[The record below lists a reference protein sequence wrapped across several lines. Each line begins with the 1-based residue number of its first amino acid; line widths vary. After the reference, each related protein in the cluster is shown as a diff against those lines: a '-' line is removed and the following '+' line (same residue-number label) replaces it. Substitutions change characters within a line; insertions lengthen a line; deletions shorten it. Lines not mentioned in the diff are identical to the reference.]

1 MNFADIENTWQSP
14 HNRPS
19 QAQIQIMKDRFA
31 ADLRRRRRGLWVF
44 LAIVFGW
51 LTVITVLVAI
61 NVLSPGP
68 EGQRIDVSREWGAIL
83 FLTVPWVAVVLIAR
97 RALRHGREHG
107 DPSASIAA
115 SVRAS
120 LDENAMSRS
129 RVKIAAILHGVILVL
144 LPLVV
149 WQLRAVGKAGD
160 EILLP
165 AFVLWPLLAAG
176 ILFAMYWHYTRKLL
190 PRKRELEGL
199 LKSYE

>member
-1 MNFADIENTWQSP
+1 
-14 HNRPS
+14 
-19 QAQIQIMKDRFA
+19 
-31 ADLRRRRRGLWVF
+31 
-44 LAIVFGW
+44 
-51 LTVITVLVAI
+51 
-61 NVLSPGP
+61 
-68 EGQRIDVSREWGAIL
+68 
-83 FLTVPWVAVVLIAR
+83 
-97 RALRHGREHG
+97 
-107 DPSASIAA
+107 
-115 SVRAS
+115 
-120 LDENAMSRS
+120 MSRS
-129 RVKIAAILHGVILVL
+129 RVKSAAILHGVILVL